1 MKALGFAATS
11 TTLLLLAG
19 CASSP
24 EAFGSAKSFA
34 VAKSHFAN
42 YGTNRIHYLT
52 AGKGKQTIVFV
63 HGWSCNSGFWREQLP
78 GFADKARLILV
89 DLPGHGRSDKP
100 QTRYTPDFF
109 AGAVL
114 AVMRDVHVDQAVLVG
129 HSLGTAVICRVYAQS
144 PTMVAALVVVD
155 GFLRRRKMPPE
166 EAEKYVSR
174 YRAAD
179 YRDQM
184 ARFVHGVFAG
194 KGTEALQDRVLS
206 EMLQTPQHVIVS
218 AMEEPLVAADQPDW
232 DLQKVDVPLLVIRA
246 RSPMWGDEDEKY
258 VATLSSRTDYHV
270 MDGVGH
276 FLMLEKPAEFNA
288 ALTDMLGKV
297 NLIAKGP
304 RPKTAHRGSSVKAAN
319 SFQ

>member
-1 MKALGFAATS
+1 MIKVLCFAATAA
-11 TTLLLLAG
+11 TLLLLTA

-24 EAFGSAKSFA
+24 KANDSAKSLA
-34 VAKSHFAN
+34 DAKSHVAN
-42 YGTNRIHYLT
+42 YGTNKVHYLT

-63 HGWSCNSGFWREQLP
+63 HGWSCNSGFWREQVP
-78 GFADKARLILV
+78 EFADKARLILV

-100 QTRYTPDFF
+100 HTRYTPDFF

-114 AVMRDVHVDQAVLVG
+114 AVMRDAHVKQAVLVG

-184 ARFVHGVFAG
+184 ARFVHAVFAS
-194 KGTEALQDRVLS
+194 KDTEAMRERVLS
-206 EMLQTPQHVIVS
+206 DMLQTPQYVSVS
-218 AMEEPLVAADQPDW
+218 AMEEPMVATDQPDW
-232 DLQKVDVPLLVIRA
+232 ALQKVDVPLLVIRA
-246 RSPMWGDEDEKY
+246 RSPMWEAEDEKY
-258 VATLSSRTDYHV
+258 VATLSSHTDYRV
-270 MDGVGH
+270 MDGAGH
-276 FLMLEKPAEFNA
+276 FLMLEKPEAFNA
-288 ALTDMLGKV
+288 ILANLLREFE
-297 NLIAKGP
+297 LIA
-304 RPKTAHRGSSVKAAN
+304 N
-319 SFQ
+319 